1 MTETPS
7 AQPSRGPILLC
18 AGTDAAAAAH
28 LAEAAA
34 ALLEHRAVV
43 VLATWQPPPV
53 LGGIDAVM
61 DAFYDTHDDL
71 RDAARQAAMQA
82 THAAG
87 DVLDAHGMHVTRQVC
102 PEDYSPWHMALDLAD
117 EIDASVIVAGTGQGP
132 GQRLGKQARAL
143 AHRSRRPLLLLPP
156 DASLPGDQDPAI
168 FATDGSAPAARAVQV
183 AAALL
188 RPRPAL
194 VASAWQPVTYAVGV
208 AMLAVPDEVARRG
221 ADRIDEEA
229 RLRAAGQA
237 SEGAAALTVA
247 GWHGETAA
255 VEARHHVASS
265 IVATAA
271 DRDAA
276 VVVTGTR
283 GRSRIAAAL
292 LGSTA
297 EGVLRGAGRPVLL
310 VPPEAGT

>member
-7 AQPSRGPILLC
+7 ARPSRGPILLC

-43 VLATWQPPPV
+43 VLATWQAPPV
-53 LGGIDAVM
+53 MGGYDAVM
-61 DAFYDTHDDL
+61 DALYDAHEEL
-71 RDAARQAAMQA
+71 RDAARHAAIEAAQAAA
-82 THAAG
+82 
-87 DVLDAHGMHVTRQVC
+87 DVLEAHDIHVTRQVC
-102 PEDYSPWHMALDLAD
+102 PEDDSPWRMILELAD
-117 EIDASVIVAGTGQGP
+117 EIDAGVIVAGTTERTGH
-132 GQRLGKQARAL
+132 RLGGQARAL
-143 AHRSRRPLLLLPP
+143 AHRSRRPVLLLPTG
-156 DASLPGDQDPAI
+156 GDVPHDGPAI
-168 FATDGSAPAARAVQV
+168 FATDGSGRATRAIQI
-183 AAALL
+183 ATALL

-208 AMLAVPDEVARRG
+208 AMIAVPDEVARRG

-247 GWHGETAA
+247 GWHGETTA

-271 DRDAA
+271 DHDAA
-276 VVVTGTR
+276 IVVTGTR
-283 GRSRIAAAL
+283 GRSRIAATL

-297 EGVLRGAGRPVLL
+297 EGILRGAGRPVLL
-310 VPPEAGT
+310 VPPAPEAG